1 MTTSLYSQTID
12 LSNDMIDKNELINQK
27 SFVYDV
33 NATKPCIIIQ
43 WNVVLDMISKTPFP
57 IFSKY
62 IVWDNKA
69 MSSVGLIPRGCE
81 LHKKIDN
88 YYKNIKFDV

>member
-1 MTTSLYSQTID
+1 MYVKLHSSL
-12 LSNDMIDKNELINQK
+12 E
-27 SFVYDV
+27 F
-33 NATKPCIIIQ
+33 
-43 WNVVLDMISKTPFP
+43 WISKTPFP